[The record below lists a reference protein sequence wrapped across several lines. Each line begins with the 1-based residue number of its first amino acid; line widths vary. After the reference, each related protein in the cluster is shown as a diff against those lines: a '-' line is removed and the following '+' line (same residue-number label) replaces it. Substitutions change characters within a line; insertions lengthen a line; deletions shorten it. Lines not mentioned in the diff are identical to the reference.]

1 MKRLIAIFLM
11 ISMVCCLFV
20 GAAFAEDVEDET
32 SEAATEEI
40 VEATEEITEAVEE
53 DTEAEDAPEATE
65 ESTEAASGIV
75 EKETSGAV
83 SAVKVILL
91 VMQIVSCVALTV
103 VIMFQSSKDNGLGAL
118 AGNSDNFMNGKNG
131 SGRDAKLARM
141 TKWIAAAFVL
151 LTLFVSMLYTAA

>member
-40 VEATEEITEAVEE
+40 TEAVEE

-65 ESTEAASGIV
+65 EATEAASGIV

-131 SGRDAKLARM
+131 SGRDAKLASM

>member
-20 GAAFAEDVEDET
+20 GAAFAEDDG
-32 SEAATEEI
+32 
-40 VEATEEITEAVEE
+40 VEATEAASSSEVV
-53 DTEAEDAPEATE
+53 E
-65 ESTEAASGIV
+65 ESTAASGII
-75 EKETSGAV
+75 EEETSGAV

-91 VMQIVSCVALTV
+91 IMQLVSCVALTV

-131 SGRDAKLARM
+131 SSRDAKLGRM